1 MKATRISL
9 LFGGKIFCF
18 LVIIHDGWNPKPIYN
33 MMLTSNLIGRVLFF
47 AREMASSLKGQ
58 LGHWCC

>member
-1 MKATRISL
+1 MKATLTLL

-18 LVIIHDGWNPKPIYN
+18 LVISHDGGNPKPIYN
-33 MMLTSNLIGRVLFF
+33 MILTSNLIGRVSFL
-47 AREMASSLKGQ
+47 ARKMASSLKGQ